1 MHISGLGSYKFGSDK
16 FEELLI
22 VDCFGPERLDEY
34 IGKGKLDVLL
44 ILVVHESLLSFVP
57 GGRDNAVFIQKRAFE
72 TLASP
77 EKDGYYYL
85 HPSAIAACLYIDP
98 TKTLALNDKTKE
110 KLALEAQKDDEQ
122 VKSLYRRMRDAAT
135 WSAPTLVPETL
146 QDQIQDVTS
155 RLTGRRASA
164 QPQESP
170 DSSAGRQQRP
180 STRRSQRSS
189 FIPKFMTGQLSEN
202 GLENDRD
209 GSLSLDI
216 ELSGMFGAAAY
227 EEAVPESAL
236 NPMLDQAMPLPA
248 QGASR
253 EDIETK
259 DDNVFFPQNTTVMS
273 PSPSNLV

>member
-1 MHISGLGSYKFGSDK
+1 M
-16 FEELLI
+16 
-22 VDCFGPERLDEY
+22 RWQ
-34 IGKGKLDVLL
+34 
-44 ILVVHESLLSFVP
+44 SLLSFVP
-57 GGRDNAVFIQKRAFE
+57 GGRDNGVFIQKRAFE

-85 HPSAIAACLYIDP
+85 HPSAIAACLHIDP
-98 TKTLALNDKTKE
+98 TKTLPLNDKTKE

-122 VKSLYRRMRDAAT
+122 VKALYRRMRDAAT

-202 GLENDRD
+202 GPENDRD

-216 ELSGMFGAAAY
+216 ELSGMFGAAAH
-227 EEAVPESAL
+227 EGAVPESAL

-273 PSPSNLV
+273 PAPSNLV

>member
-85 HPSAIAACLYIDP
+85 HPSAIAACLHIDP
-98 TKTLALNDKTKE
+98 TKTLPLNDKTKE

-122 VKSLYRRMRDAAT
+122 VKALYRRMREAAT